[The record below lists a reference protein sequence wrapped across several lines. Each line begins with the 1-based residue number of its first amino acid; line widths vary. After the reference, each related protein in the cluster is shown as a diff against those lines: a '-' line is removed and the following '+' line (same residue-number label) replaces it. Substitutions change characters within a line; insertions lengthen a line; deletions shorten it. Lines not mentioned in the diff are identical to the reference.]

1 PKFGLEKTATYVS
14 YNKTAIIK
22 VLQKFHQNK
31 DLTDRPRYGCHHI
44 TTST

>member
-14 YNKTAIIK
+14 CSKTTVIK

-31 DLTDRPRYGCHHI
+31 DLTDRPRSGRRHI
-44 TTST
+44 TTPI